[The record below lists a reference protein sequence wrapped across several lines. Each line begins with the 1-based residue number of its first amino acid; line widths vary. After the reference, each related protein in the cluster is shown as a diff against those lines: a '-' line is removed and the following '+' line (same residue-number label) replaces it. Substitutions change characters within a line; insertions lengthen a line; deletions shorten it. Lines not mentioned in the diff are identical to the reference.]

1 MDIGC
6 VVRVNKRKSIDNIC
20 EEVQTVLMKCI
31 ALNDEKNKGL
41 FLDSSGNSTEIEE
54 QVLGKEFTYVN
65 EEYQSKRVL
74 EYEVVDEEMEVS
86 VSEVDDAV
94 SEVNEVISNINE
106 YSVYNIVYLPK
117 VLVNSLSSDF
127 REYLNSL
134 DRFLSSIVNG
144 ELITS
149 YGAVYEE
156 VEDQWIVH
164 DTKSRLNEKRVSS
177 KDIAR
182 ELGVNMLLTSEEVT
196 VSNIVNGEK
205 VDYIKYKK
213 DKEDCNN
220 GK

>member
-1 MDIGC
+1 MNIGC

-20 EEVQTVLMKCI
+20 EEVQSVLMKCI
-31 ALNDEKNKGL
+31 ALNEEKNRGL
-41 FLDSSGNSTEIEE
+41 FLDGSGNSIEIED
-54 QVLGKEFTYVN
+54 QDLGKEFTYVN
-65 EEYQSKRVL
+65 EEYQSKRIS
-74 EYEVVDEEMEVS
+74 EYEVVDEELAVSVGEVS
-86 VSEVDDAV
+86 GAL
-94 SEVNEVISNINE
+94 SNINRS
-106 YSVYNIVYLPK
+106 SVYNIVHLPEN
-117 VLVNSLSSDF
+117 LVRCWLNDF
-127 REYLNSL
+127 SEYINSL
-134 DRFLSSIVNG
+134 DKFLSNIVNG
-144 ELITS
+144 ELVTS

-164 DTKSRLNEKRVSS
+164 DTKSRLNGKRVSS